1 MEPDSASR
9 IGLIGA
15 SGFVGQA
22 IGRAFARLTPDTDVV
37 ALNRPD
43 FDLTRP
49 ETWSMLAPP
58 MDCVVHAAGLREG
71 SRQDLFDVNTLPI
84 APLAERCNMA
94 GVKKFVYLSTGAVYG
109 NSAKPAQPGMP
120 VNPGTSYAEA
130 KRQAEKDLQKIFQGR
145 TCILRLYFPYGR
157 GQSLPRLLPMIC
169 DRISREVPIHCNP
182 DGGPHLNVAHVDDV
196 AEVIV
201 EDFILGSDA
210 PPLANIASDQIISI
224 ESLVNMLAAR
234 LGKEPKLV
242 RDGAE
247 PETNSVP
254 YCPGRWREFDAA
266 DVI

>member
-1 MEPDSASR
+1 MEPDAVLR

-22 IGRAFARLTPDTDVV
+22 IGRGLARLAPDTDVV

-49 ETWSMLAPP
+49 ETWSVLAPP

-71 SRQDLFDVNTLPI
+71 SRQDLFNVNTLPI
-84 APLAERCNMA
+84 APLAEHCNKA
-94 GVKKFVYLSTGAVYG
+94 GVKKFIYLSTGAVYG
-109 NSAKPAQPGMP
+109 NCAKPARPGMP
-120 VNPGTSYAEA
+120 ENPESSYAEA
-130 KRQAEKDLQKIFQGR
+130 KRQAEQALQKVFQGR

-169 DRISREVPIHCNP
+169 DRIIREFPIHCNP

-196 AEVIV
+196 AQVIV
-201 EDFILGSDA
+201 EDFILASDG
-210 PPLANIASDQIISI
+210 PLLANIASDQIISI
-224 ESLVNMLAAR
+224 ESLANMLAAR
-234 LGKEPKLV
+234 LGREPKLV

-254 YCPGRWREFDAA
+254 YCPGRWRKFDAA